1 MGKTITVASK
11 FTEEENEKIEVY
23 AEIHGMSKSQ
33 VLHEFV
39 VRGMKEQ
46 PVNDAG
52 IRTVGFL
59 FTKDFA
65 FFWKGRTYQGT
76 INGETA
82 SIKFGGEWKTYNIN
96 DLPVE
101 VIY

>member
-11 FTEEENEKIEVY
+11 FTEEEYDKIEVY
-23 AEIHGMSKSQ
+23 AEIHNMSKSQ

-39 VRGMKEQ
+39 IRGMRDNNTNSEGVQ
-46 PVNDAG
+46 
-52 IRTVGFL
+52 TVSFI
-59 FTKDFA
+59 FKKDFA

-76 INGETA
+76 INGDNV
-82 SIKFGGEWKTYNIN
+82 SIKFGGEWKNYNIN

-101 VIY
+101 VVY

>member
-23 AEIHGMSKSQ
+23 AEVHNMSKSQ

-39 VRGMKEQ
+39 IKGMRDNHTNE
-46 PVNDAG
+46 NG
-52 IRTVGFL
+52 IRTVSFL
-59 FTKDFA
+59 FLKDFA
-65 FFWKGRTYQGT
+65 YFWKGKTYQGT
-76 INGETA
+76 INGDIA
-82 SIKFGGEWKTYNIN
+82 NIRFGGEWKNYHLSE
-96 DLPVE
+96 LPVE

>member
-23 AEIHGMSKSQ
+23 AEVHNMSKSQ

-39 VRGMKEQ
+39 IRGMKD
-46 PVNDAG
+46 NHTTDAG
-52 IRTVGFL
+52 VRTVSFY
-59 FTKDFA
+59 FTDDYA
-65 FFWKGRTYQGT
+65 FFWKHKTYQGT
-76 INGETA
+76 INGDTA
-82 SIKFGGEWKTYNIN
+82 SIKFGGEWKHYNIN

-101 VIY
+101 VQY